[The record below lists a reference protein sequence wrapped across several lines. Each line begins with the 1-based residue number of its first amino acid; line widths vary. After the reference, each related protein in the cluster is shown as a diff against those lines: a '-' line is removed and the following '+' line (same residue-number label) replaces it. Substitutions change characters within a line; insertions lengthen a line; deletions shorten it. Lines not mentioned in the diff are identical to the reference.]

1 MLVLLL
7 SASAFGSD
15 ITRGN
20 QVDAVMRDDSPLY
33 EDSDVC
39 ARVAEIGQKVVAAA
53 GNKRGFS
60 YSFYVLNSSDVTS
73 FSAPGGHVYVTTG
86 LLRHQ
91 ESEDE
96 LAAVLGHEIAHVD
109 ERHLMQ
115 TEMTQRDKDRRNTI
129 LYATSEVAAIAA
141 GVLVQNAIGSSLN
154 TYTAVPGPGGQVFL
168 GGGSNGVPRVY
179 MHVPNMIVLP
189 QDAGGM
195 QIAGIVRN
203 AVAMGTARGGAM
215 LLNTYYHGFQAQYEF
230 DADRLGMRYAKA
242 AGYDGSSLVHVMERI
257 GGTPAEIDSTGVSH
271 MHASSKV
278 LMQRAASVAK
288 SVAIFA
294 AEAMPAR

>member
-1 MLVLLL
+1 MNKCGLLVLLL

-20 QVDAVMRDDSPLY
+20 QVDAVLRDDAPLY
-33 EDSDVC
+33 EDSQVC
-39 ARVAEIGQKVVAAA
+39 ARVAEIGQKVVAAS

-60 YSFYVLNSSDVTS
+60 YSFYVLNNSDVTA

-86 LLRHQ
+86 LLRHL

-96 LAAVLGHEIAHVD
+96 LAAVLGHEIAHVE

-115 TEMTQRDKDRRNTI
+115 TEMTQRAKERWQTI
-129 LYATSEVAAIAA
+129 LYATTELAAIAA
-141 GVLVQNAIGSSLN
+141 SVLVRNAIGESMN
-154 TYTAVPGPGGQVFL
+154 TYTAVPGPGVYVGAGRFH
-168 GGGSNGVPRVY
+168 GSTVY
-179 MHVPNMIVLP
+179 IHVPNMIVLP

-215 LLNTYYHGFQAQYEF
+215 LLNAYYHGFKDQYEF
-230 DADRLGMRYAKA
+230 DADRLGMKYAKA
-242 AGYDGSSLVHVMERI
+242 AGYDGASLVHVMERI
-257 GGTPAEIDSTGVSH
+257 GGTPAEIDSTGISH
-271 MHASSKV
+271 MHSSSKV
-278 LMQRAASVAK
+278 LLQRAGVVAK
-288 SVAIFA
+288 SL
-294 AEAMPAR
+294 P